1 MGKRKRHYR
10 STIER
15 ARLIAELTQQ
25 HYEPGNNAKCYKQ
38 VWRNVVRKVYP
49 MSYRTFLNPS
59 HINWSNLEVRNPKKT
74 HANSN
79 YSDT

>member
-38 VWRNVVRKVYP
+38 GWRNVVRKVYP
-49 MSYRTFLNPS
+49 MSYRTFLNYLGVPPEREEPEEDPRQ
-59 HINWSNLEVRNPKKT
+59 LKLF
-74 HANSN
+74 
-79 YSDT
+79 